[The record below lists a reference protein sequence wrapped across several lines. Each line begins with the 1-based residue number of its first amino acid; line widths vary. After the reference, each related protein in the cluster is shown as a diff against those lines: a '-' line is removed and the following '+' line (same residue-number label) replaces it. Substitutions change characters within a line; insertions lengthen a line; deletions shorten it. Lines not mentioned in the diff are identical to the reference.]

1 MLNSTLHLN
10 VFGRVNTA
18 LIDKDSQC
26 IYQLSRLSTLS
37 HWSLPW
43 SRGGVGGEPEK
54 QGNGTAV
61 VLKSASAHL
70 SPPLILFCN
79 LVLAVVSSAR
89 SCSPALWGAAVL
101 QRVTRDNTRAHARN
115 HLYRVASHRARFF
128 AFILYEMSWHLL
140 YLKRGG
146 KLAYYH
152 LNNPS
157 TCGSGPTGRGR
168 ENIVGNEGEW
178 PLFIFQWTARGLHRP
193 NPGTIH
199 PQTRTLPFP

>member
-1 MLNSTLHLN
+1 MHLS
-10 VFGRVNTA
+10 
-18 LIDKDSQC
+18 IIPPQ
-26 IYQLSRLSTLS
+26 
-37 HWSLPW
+37 HSLPLV
-43 SRGGVGGEPEK
+43 SPLEQRGCGWGAGKAGKWDSCCFKKRLCTPF
-54 QGNGTAV
+54 
-61 VLKSASAHL
+61 
-70 SPPLILFCN
+70 PPLILFCN